1 MTAREIL
8 EAALALPLEERV
20 RLLEALEASLPDDED
35 EEFVAMVNERIAAS
49 DAAGPCTPADEVFA
63 HLLAK

>member
-63 HLLAK
+63 RLLAK